1 MIQLTIGA
9 IVHLMATKTALNI
22 DKGLVGRVAAILG
35 TKGTTETIDAALRD
49 VESRESR
56 RELLDELSSLA
67 DEDLEWIEK
76 CWDEH

>member
-49 VESRESR
+49 VENCSTSCPHSPMRTWSG
-56 RELLDELSSLA
+56 
-67 DEDLEWIEK
+67 
-76 CWDEH
+76 